1 MNSPDNARLIYLIV
15 LVVAIGGSYLVSNR
29 KNLGKTLQQ
38 AMIWVLIFFGVIAG
52 VGLWDDIQ
60 RASQPSFATV
70 TADNQIKLSRAADG
84 HYYVNARVNEA
95 TLRFMIDTGASD
107 IVLTRSDARAL
118 GVDPDTLNYIGIAL
132 TANGEVRT
140 APIWLDTLRIGPI
153 SDTGLRAV
161 VNDGELD
168 QSLLGM
174 SYLQRFSSV
183 SFSGGFL
190 VLTR

>member
-38 AMIWVLIFFGVIAG
+38 AMIWVLLFFGVIAG

-84 HYYVNARVNEA
+84 HYYVNPRVNEA